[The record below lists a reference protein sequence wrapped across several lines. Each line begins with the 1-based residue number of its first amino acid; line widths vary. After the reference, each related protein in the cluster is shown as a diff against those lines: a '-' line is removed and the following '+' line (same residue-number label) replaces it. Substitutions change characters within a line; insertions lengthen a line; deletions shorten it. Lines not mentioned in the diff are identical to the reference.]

1 MITGSD
7 RIGEDPK
14 GGGNTAWP
22 MAVLTS
28 LFFMW
33 GFITVLNDVLVPHWK
48 KLFDLSYFQSLLVQL
63 CFFSAYFFG
72 SVVYYLISVSSGDP
86 IARMGYKRGMI
97 IGLILSATGCALFAP
112 ASLMHSYPFH
122 LFALFVLGLGF
133 TLLQISANPFV
144 AIIGSAEGAS
154 SRLNTAQAFNSLGT
168 TLAPLIGGWLIFKN
182 SAPDAAVRLPYVSLA
197 VILSLIAVLMWFTK
211 LPEPRHQEKV
221 SKSNALGYPQLRFG
235 MVAIFCYVGAE
246 VAIGSLIINFLGM
259 SDILHLPEGSAKHY
273 LSLYWGGAMTGRFLG
288 ALALSKT
295 MSTTQRYGG
304 MLLIGAMMFG
314 LLYSL
319 NSSEHFMFD
328 HIWPLAVL
336 ITANIATFVLAGP
349 NPSRAL
355 GLFASVASGL
365 LLGAIFLHGAW
376 AMWAVI
382 AIGLFNSIMW
392 SNIFT
397 LAITGLGKDT
407 AQGSSLLVMMIVG
420 GALIP
425 PLQGS
430 LIDIMKGSGL
440 QELGFHLSF
449 FLPFGCYAYLV
460 WYGFRGAVRT
470 TA

>member
-1 MITGSD
+1 ML
-7 RIGEDPK
+7 R
-14 GGGNTAWP
+14 
-22 MAVLTS
+22 
-28 LFFMW
+28 
-33 GFITVLNDVLVPHWK
+33 
-48 KLFDLSYFQSLLVQL
+48 LS
-63 CFFSAYFFG
+63 
-72 SVVYYLISVSSGDP
+72 
-86 IARMGYKRGMI
+86 KI
-97 IGLILSATGCALFAP
+97 IYILA
-112 ASLMHSYPFH
+112 
-122 LFALFVLGLGF
+122 
-133 TLLQISANPFV
+133 
-144 AIIGSAEGAS
+144 AEGAS

-182 SAPDAAVRLPYVSLA
+182 AAPDAAVRLPYVSLA

-328 HIWPLAVL
+328 HIWPLAAL
-336 ITANIATFVLAGP
+336 ITANIAAFVLAGP

-365 LLGAIFLHGAW
+365 LLGAIFLHGCTAW
-376 AMWAVI
+376 RSA
-382 AIGLFNSIMW
+382 
-392 SNIFT
+392 
-397 LAITGLGKDT
+397 
-407 AQGSSLLVMMIVG
+407 
-420 GALIP
+420 
-425 PLQGS
+425 
-430 LIDIMKGSGL
+430 
-440 QELGFHLSF
+440 
-449 FLPFGCYAYLV
+449 
-460 WYGFRGAVRT
+460 
-470 TA
+470 